1 MARTIVTAVADV
13 DYDTLHRRLAHPS
26 RDVLKHARKHTE
38 KCPHVEIPT
47 KDSICRGCAEGK
59 MPSQPHPLSLRRA
72 TRSFQIVHVDI
83 KEFPISSYH
92 KFKYVI
98 LYYDDYTSYVWTITL
113 RKKSDALHVT
123 RQWLTYI
130 ENQFDARV
138 TIDEGTEAIVL

>member
-1 MARTIVTAVADV
+1 
-13 DYDTLHRRLAHPS
+13 
-26 RDVLKHARKHTE
+26 
-38 KCPHVEIPT
+38 
-47 KDSICRGCAEGK
+47 

-98 LYYDDYTSYVWTITL
+98 LYYDDYTSYVWTIAL
-113 RKKSDALHVT
+113 RKNSDALHVT

-138 TIDEGTEAIVL
+138 QKWKSDSGGELKSDAFTKMLKDRGIEILTSAPHIHQQNGRSFFSLLQVSFEIMLNREDCLPLSPLCPK